1 MSSAAA
7 LENQRLDL
15 QELRELRA
23 SSQRPRV
30 QDLLDLQ
37 IRRIE
42 TDLAAAAEAAG
53 GDQPAGKSA
62 GSAASQ
68 SDRSFTTEIKTYAW
82 DDSDKFCKLYVSEGL
97 SGVGSLDKDAVT
109 AEFTENSVLL
119 RVRGLNGRDRELRI
133 PRLYD
138 RILPDSCSFKVKS
151 DQVLLSLRKAACNR
165 PEKPFTEHASARR
178 RSEAKIG
185 GQQQE
190 GAGRLTK
197 DPSASMMGLMRQ
209 MYEEGDDEMKR
220 TIAKAFS
227 ESQSKRGAGAIRD
240 FELQG
245 RWSSDRQLDKRKRKA
260 AYRRQAALAAKRP
273 RGGRQQLLTAG
284 WRGLLVTCNKRE
296 RECVGEALDLL
307 DTFLPDD
314 PAEDNEGAEEDA
326 DDGDNAEDDIQR
338 CLERERARGGGLGL
352 RAAAAQPC
360 EHLPTKASVP
370 NCVFVGV
377 SLPDSRLPWLFDV
390 TDAVFEAAVAAAARA
405 TGSRGV
411 GGRHILRLLP
421 VEATCASGLQDI
433 GEAFESLWT
442 AFVAAD
448 RVTDAP
454 PPTLWQQPLR
464 PTFTVHFKA
473 RNFDKLERQDVINRV
488 FNRCEI
494 CPVPDWSVDHDRAS
508 VVIDVNVLQ
517 RVTCLSLLRNFRRYA
532 STTSARWSRT
542 SAGTEAATTDA
553 ASLGR
558 RCGGGWQD

>member
-1 MSSAAA
+1 NSSAAMSSAAA

-97 SGVGSLDKDAVT
+97 SGVGSLGKDAVT

-165 PEKPFTEHASARR
+165 WEFVTEHERR
-178 RSEAKIG
+178 ASEAKKAASSKKAP
-185 GQQQE
+185 
-190 GAGRLTK
+190 GADE

-227 ESQSKRGAGAIRD
+227 ESQSKRGAGD
-240 FELQG
+240 
-245 RWSSDRQLDKRKRKA
+245 
-260 AYRRQAALAAKRP
+260 P
-273 RGGRQQLLTAG
+273 
-284 WRGLLVTCNKRE
+284 GL
-296 RECVGEALDLL
+296 
-307 DTFLPDD
+307 
-314 PAEDNEGAEEDA
+314 
-326 DDGDNAEDDIQR
+326 
-338 CLERERARGGGLGL
+338 
-352 RAAAAQPC
+352 
-360 EHLPTKASVP
+360 
-370 NCVFVGV
+370 
-377 SLPDSRLPWLFDV
+377 
-390 TDAVFEAAVAAAARA
+390 
-405 TGSRGV
+405 
-411 GGRHILRLLP
+411 
-421 VEATCASGLQDI
+421 
-433 GEAFESLWT
+433 
-442 AFVAAD
+442 
-448 RVTDAP
+448 
-454 PPTLWQQPLR
+454 
-464 PTFTVHFKA
+464 
-473 RNFDKLERQDVINRV
+473 
-488 FNRCEI
+488 
-494 CPVPDWSVDHDRAS
+494 
-508 VVIDVNVLQ
+508 
-517 RVTCLSLLRNFRRYA
+517 
-532 STTSARWSRT
+532 
-542 SAGTEAATTDA
+542 
-553 ASLGR
+553 
-558 RCGGGWQD
+558 